1 MATTPLAKQ
10 GFRLFKWTVYGLL
23 VLNTYFFLRTEETL
37 TAFLDSAAWVML
49 LGVMEYESTTLDQD
63 YAGPWEKRLLLL
75 ANLFCYSVIVFAW
88 VGYIRE
94 RDWVDA
100 VNATAWLGVCA
111 VLVYQMYVPGDYD
124 GWERRAVNIAK
135 GLLYATIFGCA
146 VWWTI
151 DASNPLDAIDA
162 WLWLVCFVV
171 IELNV
176 FGFEHGETSVPE
188 TVKS

>member
-1 MATTPLAKQ
+1 MADATMARH

-23 VLNTYFFLRTEETL
+23 VLNTWFFLRTEDTL
-37 TAFLDSAAWVML
+37 TAFLDSAAWVCL

-63 YAGPWEKRLLLL
+63 YAGVWEKRVLL
-75 ANLFCYSVIVFAW
+75 ALNLFCYSVILFAW
-88 VGYIRE
+88 VGYLRE

-111 VLVYQMYVPGDYD
+111 VLVYQMYVPGDYE
-124 GWERRAVNIAK
+124 GWERRAVNAAK
-135 GLLYATIFGCA
+135 ALAYGTILGCA

-162 WLWLVCFVV
+162 WLWLVCFAV

-176 FGFEHGETSVPE
+176 FGFEQDAKSDSETMRS
-188 TVKS
+188 